1 MCPTMRAAINAQR
14 RSGIEPTSRIVTSK
28 RRESGARRATSLRL
42 GARLI
47 CALSLAAAGSAAYAQ
62 APAPDW
68 GADLVIHAVT
78 LVGTPYRYG
87 GSAPRAG
94 FDCSGLVRFVFGE
107 TAGLELP
114 RRSEELS
121 RIGTVVQR
129 SDIEPGDLV
138 FFNTR
143 GRPWSHV
150 AIAIGDGRFV
160 HAPARGGRVR
170 IEALSD
176 PYWRARYNGARRLE
190 VLRREPR
197 PAAVVAD
204 AGEARELAA
213 NMDER
218 ISP

>member
-1 MCPTMRAAINAQR
+1 MRTAISAQR
-14 RSGIEPTSRIVTSK
+14 RSGIEPTSTTVTDKVSALM
-28 RRESGARRATSLRL
+28 ARHASLPRL
-42 GARLI
+42 GARL
-47 CALSLAAAGSAAYAQ
+47 LAALWLVAGSAASAQ
-62 APAPDW
+62 APAM
-68 GADLVIHAVT
+68 GGAADLVIHAVT

-87 GSAPRAG
+87 GSAPSAG
-94 FDCSGLVRFVFGE
+94 FDCSGFVRFVYGE

-114 RRSEELS
+114 RRSEDLS
-121 RIGTVVQR
+121 RIGTAVRR

-170 IEALSD
+170 IEGLSD

-190 VLRREPR
+190 LMPGEPR
-197 PAAVVAD
+197 PAAVVAV
-204 AGEARELAA
+204 AGEARDSTSA
-213 NMDER
+213 MDER